1 MLKTKDIIEI
11 EYAMESMYEKLME
24 LPLFQGVSRDKLS
37 ELIEK
42 TPFHFVKYNAG
53 ERVVAAHDECTHIR
67 FVISGDVRIDLPS
80 SNRKVVV
87 SETLSGP
94 NVIGPDYLFGR
105 NTFYPFNATA
115 LTECGI
121 LQIVKAD
128 FINILMNDKVFLFN
142 MLNILSRNS
151 QKGTFGLMALSSGS
165 IAERLAFIITSLTQK
180 GSKDIRVSYK
190 QKDLCSILGVQRS
203 SLVNALEHLRE
214 ENILDFNL
222 TEIRVKSRD
231 AMLDILHSVEN

>member
-1 MLKTKDIIEI
+1 
-11 EYAMESMYEKLME
+11 MESMYEKLME

-42 TPFHFVKYNAG
+42 TPFHFVKYNKGQQIVSAN
-53 ERVVAAHDECTHIR
+53 DNCTHIR
-67 FVISGDVRIDLPS
+67 FIISGDVRIDIS
-80 SNRKVVV
+80 STNRRVAV

-94 NVIGPDYLFGR
+94 DVIGADYLFGR

-128 FINILMNDKVFLFN
+128 FINILMSDKVFLFN
-142 MLNILSRNS
+142 MLNMLSRNS
-151 QKGTFGLMALSSGS
+151 QKSTFGIMALSSGS
-165 IAERLAFIITSLTQK
+165 IAERLAFIVTSLTQK
-180 GSKDIRVSYK
+180 GSKDIKIVYK

-203 SLVNALEHLRE
+203 SLIHALDKM
-214 ENILDFNL
+214 NIDGVIDYTM
-222 TEIRVKSRD
+222 TEIKVNSRE
-231 AMLDILHSVEN
+231 ALLEILHSED

>member
-1 MLKTKDIIEI
+1 M
-11 EYAMESMYEKLME
+11 AMESMYEKLME
-24 LPLFQGVSRDKLS
+24 LPLLQGVSREKLS

-42 TPFHFVKYNAG
+42 TPFHFVKYTAG
-53 ERVVAAHDECTHIR
+53 ESVVQVGEECTHIR
-67 FVISGDVRIDLPS
+67 FIISGDVKIDLSS
-80 SNRKVVV
+80 SNRRVVV

-94 NVIGPDYLFGR
+94 DVLGPDYLFGR

-115 LTECGI
+115 ITDCGI

-128 FINILMNDKVFLFN
+128 FINLLMSDKVFLFN

-151 QKGTFGLMALSSGS
+151 QKGTFGLMALSTGS

-180 GSKDIRVSYK
+180 GSKDIKLTYR

-203 SLVNALEHLRE
+203 SLMNALELLRSE
-214 ENILDFNL
+214 GVIEYSMS
-222 TEIRVKSRD
+222 EINVNSRE
-231 AMLDILHSVEN
+231 ALLDILHSDE